1 MAILYDVI
9 CGSDEIDANTIE
21 ERIMTEWAEA
31 DRKGDVVT
39 AKCRLE
45 FMIRYLSSL
54 NVLLKLAPSH
64 DEIEAIKRIFQQL
77 KDLKELLRM
86 ADTQTVYAC

>member
-1 MAILYDVI
+1 
-9 CGSDEIDANTIE
+9 
-21 ERIMTEWAEA
+21 
-31 DRKGDVVT
+31 
-39 AKCRLE
+39 
-45 FMIRYLSSL
+45 MIRYLSSL